1 MSDIRFSQW
10 LLEGGEVVLP
20 ARLLEKMQVLNL
32 SPEDL
37 GSLVLG
43 YAQGQNRKDRQEL
56 PRDKYVRWCL
66 AEGWALWQGQGEQR
80 KLSFAPLWDKL
91 YLIWQENEQG
101 NERENAAATLE
112 GKDFN
117 YAKILRWLDQVR
129 GTLSVSIR
137 EKQVIQELNL
147 KYGWS
152 TDFILI
158 FLQLAFERGHREL
171 QNYLPV
177 AKKAYESG
185 INTVEGLISFMNDQD
200 WVQFKA
206 AEVKRGVGQ
215 YGSVTPAQ
223 REMYLKWNREWKYG
237 HELIMRA
244 VEETV
249 RTNSPS
255 FKYVDGI
262 LRDWLEKGV
271 RNISEAEEILK
282 ERDRKK
288 GPPKKTDSVRKRTGE
303 IGNRDLDKLL
313 GFD

>member
-32 SPEDL
+32 APEDFGNL
-37 GSLVLG
+37 ALA
-43 YAQGQNRKDRQEL
+43 YFFAQKGRDWQEL
-56 PRDKYVRWCL
+56 AGDKSVKWCL
-66 AEGWALWQGQGEQR
+66 GEGWALWQGQGDKR
-80 KLSFAPLWDKL
+80 RLSFAPLWDRL
-91 YLIWQENEQG
+91 YRVWQDNVP
-101 NERENAAATLE
+101 ENAAAAPAPQE
-112 GKDFN
+112 FN
-117 YAKILRWLDQVR
+117 YGKILRWLDQVR

-158 FLQLAFERGHREL
+158 FLQLAFERGHNQL
-171 QNYLPV
+171 QNYLPI
-177 AKKAYESG
+177 ARKAYESG
-185 INTVEGLISFMNDQD
+185 VNTVDGLVSFMNDQD

-223 REMYLKWNREWKYG
+223 REMYLKWNREWKLG
-237 HELIMRA
+237 HEVIMRA

-249 RTNSPS
+249 RTNNPS
-255 FKYVDGI
+255 FKYIDGI
-262 LRDWLEKGV
+262 LRDWREKGV
-271 RNISEAEEILK
+271 QNISAAEEVLK
-282 ERDRKK
+282 ERDRNKK
-288 GPPKKTDSVRKRTGE
+288 ETPKKADAGRKRTGDV
-303 IGNRDLDKLL
+303 GHRDLNKLL
-313 GFD
+313 GLD